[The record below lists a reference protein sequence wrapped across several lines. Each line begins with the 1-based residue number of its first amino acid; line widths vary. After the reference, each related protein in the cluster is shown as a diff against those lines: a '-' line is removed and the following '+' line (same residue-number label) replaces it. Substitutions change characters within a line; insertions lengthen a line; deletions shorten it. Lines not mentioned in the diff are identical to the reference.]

1 MNPDPETWNSLHHRW
16 RWDSDWRTNMETQ
29 GWTEETIK
37 LADEEAK
44 KPGEFVP
51 MSADDREEYLP
62 PMVLRQTKVGGAS
75 IKTTE
80 HPSYMQALQQYPD
93 DTGARSSTDAAP
105 RRYPVHD
112 RHRHHDDDE
121 TWVNHVTRNR
131 DVPYH
136 DAHPWHEDKRG
147 DQKWTDASHYGR
159 DYDRYHR

>member
-1 MNPDPETWNSLHHRW
+1 
-16 RWDSDWRTNMETQ
+16 MEVQ

-44 KPGEFVP
+44 QPGEFVP

-80 HPSYMQALQQYPD
+80 HPTYMQAIQQYPY

-112 RHRHHDDDE
+112 RFRNHDDDNA
-121 TWVNHVTRNR
+121 WVSHATRQR
-131 DVPYH
+131 DDTRH
-136 DAHPWHEDKRG
+136 DAHPWHEDTRG
-147 DQKWTDASHYGR
+147 DHEWADATHHGR

>member
-1 MNPDPETWNSLHHRW
+1 
-16 RWDSDWRTNMETQ
+16 MEVQ

-44 KPGEFVP
+44 QPGEFVP

-80 HPSYMQALQQYPD
+80 HPTYMQAIQQYPY

-105 RRYPVHD
+105 RRFPVHD
-112 RHRHHDDDE
+112 RFRNHDDDNNA
-121 TWVNHVTRNR
+121 WVSHANWQRTDTRQ
-131 DVPYH
+131 DTQ
-136 DAHPWHEDKRG
+136 PWHEDTRG
-147 DQKWTDASHYGR
+147 DHEWADATHHGR